1 MLKRF
6 IAALLILMCFI
17 VTGCK
22 NMFDNNVSN
31 EPSQWGNL
39 SRDPNIY
46 LEISDATL
54 STASNE
60 INISIINNSDLE
72 YTFLEEVYLEI
83 KSDQNWYQKAR
94 IYETMEMACILAP
107 NSSLEWKVPLQI
119 DDTLEIADTREIE
132 GADGV
137 LIDRAALVPGTY
149 RLVIKL
155 YQDGKLCLI
164 FKEFD
169 IDG

>member
-1 MLKRF
+1 
-6 IAALLILMCFI
+6 
-17 VTGCK
+17 
-22 NMFDNNVSN
+22 
-31 EPSQWGNL
+31 
-39 SRDPNIY
+39 
-46 LEISDATL
+46 
-54 STASNE
+54 
-60 INISIINNSDLE
+60 
-72 YTFLEEVYLEI
+72 
-83 KSDQNWYQKAR
+83 
-94 IYETMEMACILAP
+94 MACILAP

-132 GADGV
+132 CADGV

>member
-1 MLKRF
+1 
-6 IAALLILMCFI
+6 
-17 VTGCK
+17 
-22 NMFDNNVSN
+22 MFDNNVSN

-107 NSSLEWKVPLQI
+107 NSSLEWKMPLQI

-169 IDG
+169 IDD

>member
-22 NMFDNNVSN
+22 NKLDNNVSN
-31 EPSQWGNL
+31 QPSQWGNL

-46 LEISDATL
+46 LEISDETL

-72 YTFLEEVYLEI
+72 YAFTEEVYLEI

-94 IYETMEMACILAP
+94 IYETMEMAYLLDA
-107 NSSLEWKVPLQI
+107 NSSLEWQVPLQI
-119 DDTLEIADTREIE
+119 NDTLEIADTREIE
-132 GADGV
+132 ADGV
-137 LIDRAALVPGTY
+137 LVDRVDLVPGTY